1 MTVKARTLIASEY
14 SAKER
19 AHFALSYE
27 FCRIIQEADDAHVIA
42 PGLDNYISRNLGR
55 FLPPHDTHNVQ
66 HDFNRLVN
74 GVRKGLGLKNAPVI
88 EPVSLTQDYE
98 LFVYVAWSPQSLV
111 ELSRISDWRKRC
123 KTAVLYLFELWTSS
137 IEQDEAYLKLM
148 DEFDHVFMLHN
159 ESVPLLRSYIKTPSS
174 FLLTGIDALTFAPV
188 PLQPR
193 RSINVYSIGNRAP
206 AVHQQ
211 LVKLSR
217 ESDFFYIYDTLA
229 STGSS
234 VKDWGEHRLLMAN
247 IIKRSRYFISYNPA
261 SLNGDKAAKIRGEQ
275 VIPSRVFEGA
285 SAGAILLGTAPECPE
300 FNENF
305 DWPGAVIWLPPDA
318 RDVAERLME
327 LDADQNR
334 LDRIRRDNVVN
345 CLLRH
350 DWVYRWESIL
360 SAVGMQ
366 PRDGSARRKAA
377 LLAAA
382 NQKAGKQAFL
392 SMV

>member
-1 MTVKARTLIASEY
+1 MLARTLIASEY

-111 ELSRISDWRKRC
+111 ELSRIKDWRKRC
-123 KTAVLYLFELWTSS
+123 KTAVLYLFELWSSS
-137 IEQDEAYLKLM
+137 IQQDKAYLKLM

-159 ESVPLLRSYIKTPSS
+159 ESVPLLRNYTKTPSS

-188 PLQPR
+188 PRQPR
-193 RSINVYSIGNRAP
+193 RSVDVYSIGNRAP

-211 LVKLSR
+211 LVKLSQ

-234 VKDWGEHRLLMAN
+234 VKDWREHRLLMAN
-247 IIKRSRYFISYNPA
+247 VIKRSRYFICYNPA
-261 SLNGDKAAKIRGEQ
+261 SLSGDKATKIRGEQ
-275 VIPSRVFEGA
+275 VIPSRLFEGA
-285 SAGAILLGTAPECPE
+285 TAGAILLGTAPECPE
-300 FNENF
+300 FIQNF
-305 DWPGAVIWLPPDA
+305 DWPGAVISLPPDA
-318 RDVAERLME
+318 RDVAERLIG

-350 DWVYRWESIL
+350 DWIYRWESIL
-360 SAVGMQ
+360 FAVGMR
-366 PRDGSARRKAA
+366 PREGSARRKAA

-382 NQKAGKQAFL
+382 NQMTGKQAFL
-392 SMV
+392 SIV

>member
-1 MTVKARTLIASEY
+1 MTLQARTLIASEY

-42 PGLDNYISRNLGR
+42 PGLDNYLSRNLGR
-55 FLPPHDTHNVQ
+55 FLPPHDTQNVQ

-111 ELSRISDWRKRC
+111 ELSRIKDWRKRC

-137 IEQDEAYLKLM
+137 IEQDKAYLKLM

-159 ESVPLLRSYIKTPSS
+159 ESVPLLRNYANTPSS

-193 RSINVYSIGNRAP
+193 RSVNVYSIGNRAP

-211 LVKLSR
+211 LVKLSK

-247 IIKRSRYFISYNPA
+247 VIKRSRYFICYNPA

-275 VIPSRVFEGA
+275 VIPSRLFEGA
-285 SAGAILLGTAPECPE
+285 TAGAILLGTAPECPE

-318 RDVAERLME
+318 SDVAERLIE
-327 LDADQNR
+327 LDADRNR
-334 LDRIRRDNVVN
+334 LDRIRRENVVN

-366 PRDGSARRKAA
+366 PREGSVRRKAA

-382 NQKAGKQAFL
+382 NQKAGKQALL